1 MGTVEEVEHKSIVE
15 KRLAHEGPYNVEEA
29 QYINGN
35 ISYNF
40 KPNNNLPTHCTPA
53 LRNHENLSYGG
64 GMQ

>member
-15 KRLAHEGPYNVEEA
+15 KILAHEGPYNVEEA

-40 KPNNNLPTHCTPA
+40 KQNNNLPTHFTPA